1 MQNKSM
7 FDRYLEAMQKT
18 GDIMLQWYFQKQ
30 MIKDEM
36 LSERE
41 IDRIAEKVLS
51 RISIRLEA
59 EAISQLRNMLNDL
72 GKKGGV

>member
-59 EAISQLRNMLNDL
+59 EAISQLRDMLNDL

>member
-7 FDRYLEAMQKT
+7 FDRYLEAVEKT

-59 EAISQLRNMLNDL
+59 EAISQLRDMLNDL